1 MLIDIGVEEGIVEK
15 SGSWFSH
22 DSQRIGQGR
31 ENAKRFLRDHP
42 DMADAIERS
51 IREKAGLLADVM
63 LDGVPADVML
73 DGAPIDTADDDAAL
87 NGN

>member
-1 MLIDIGVEEGIVEK
+1 
-15 SGSWFSH
+15 
-22 DSQRIGQGR
+22 
-31 ENAKRFLRDHP
+31 
-42 DMADAIERS
+42 MADAIERS

-73 DGAPIDTADDDAAL
+73 DGAPNDTADDDAAL